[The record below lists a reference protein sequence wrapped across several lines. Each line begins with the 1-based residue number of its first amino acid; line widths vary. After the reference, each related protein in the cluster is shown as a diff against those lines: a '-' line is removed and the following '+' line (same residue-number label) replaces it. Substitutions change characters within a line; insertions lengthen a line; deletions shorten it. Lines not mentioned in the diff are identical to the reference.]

1 MKISSSLGLGA
12 TTLSPMANAKI
23 LKSVGFDGIDF
34 QFCGQYST
42 TNIFRE
48 GVTEGIIAKCEEIK
62 KIGLE
67 ISQTH
72 LHYLSSE
79 HYGPG
84 RYPEFE
90 KTYLDAIIREIEIC
104 GAVGCPV
111 AVLHTYF
118 EEDREATI
126 KANMTFFEK
135 LMPHLEKHKVGLALE
150 NVFSGGDAE
159 YGADKNN
166 AKAEDFM
173 VYFEE
178 FDSPYLGA
186 CLDTGHA
193 HCVNEDPVAMAKTYG
208 KYLLALHMNSNCG
221 RDIHMLPGMM
231 YPFADPTDWTEFSK
245 TLKEIGYKGTYNL
258 EVSNG
263 YYPHDPI
270 AGINYIELAYRI
282 ARKYADLAE

>member
-84 RYPEFE
+84 RYPEFGMR
-90 KTYLDAIIREIEIC
+90 KKRTGSPGKGIHCQCLRGI
-104 GAVGCPV
+104 
-111 AVLHTYF
+111 H
-118 EEDREATI
+118 
-126 KANMTFFEK
+126 
-135 LMPHLEKHKVGLALE
+135 
-150 NVFSGGDAE
+150 GGI
-159 YGADKNN
+159 
-166 AKAEDFM
+166 
-173 VYFEE
+173 
-178 FDSPYLGA
+178 L
-186 CLDTGHA
+186 
-193 HCVNEDPVAMAKTYG
+193 
-208 KYLLALHMNSNCG
+208 
-221 RDIHMLPGMM
+221 
-231 YPFADPTDWTEFSK
+231 
-245 TLKEIGYKGTYNL
+245 
-258 EVSNG
+258 
-263 YYPHDPI
+263 
-270 AGINYIELAYRI
+270 
-282 ARKYADLAE
+282 